1 MEDDGRRK
9 RKASKLTEDAVQ
21 REAELEGLL
30 FGRDEEALDQLGREG
45 EGDGGSVAEFL
56 RSYAVGAAAA
66 DGEDVEDAD
75 DTQQQEP
82 GSGRLMFEDR
92 QGARDDAGPDSMH
105 AARQRRRPVWE
116 DPQDEHVRVNVAAR
130 SQLRKLRQAE
140 AEVELTGRQYEQR
153 LRAQHNKLNPRTAW
167 ASLKKAAKR
176 KQAAGGG
183 SDSDE
188 AAEAAER
195 LLQRAGGLLARG
207 AALPP
212 SMLET
217 TRLKDA
223 NQAAPCKGAVKS
235 VEFHHSGEL
244 LLTAGLDQRVHLFT
258 VDGVKNPRSASWFI
272 EDMPVHKAAFTA
284 GGRKVV
290 LSGRR
295 RFFYLL
301 DVETQAAERLA
312 SLRAWREE
320 KSFESFVTSQ
330 HSSHPIAAFF
340 GNEGHVP
347 LVSLHSK
354 QMVGTLKMNGTA
366 RTGAFSAD
374 GTQLLTSGG
383 DGTVYVWDLR
393 TQRCM
398 QRYQDEGC
406 LNSANMSCSPDGALF
421 ATGKP
426 LKTVLNLDTATDTLS
441 FNHDAQM
448 MVMASRLKRDALRL
462 VHIPSMTVFSNWP
475 TSKSPLHYVHSAA
488 FSPNSGYLAIGNAR
502 GRRLQF
508 VGGGAASGGG
518 GAVAVRVFCVAVC
531 IGSTL
536 HMLCQVKGCRLRRWV
551 LSGGLGQRT
560 CLRFQALAKAVP
572 EAYQLLYPKGLQRLA
587 AQLRERDCCGYLL
600 GQPLNPPAEPA
611 MNTAVVGWEE
621 EGTVAADGV
630 EEELAVVGRLVVGL
644 EVAGTAVVGWDEEG
658 ETVAVGGE
666 QEGMAAVGWL
676 VAGLEV
682 AVREAL
688 LCKCLCEAVVQMQT
702 LVQCMVP
709 SQVQPPH
716 AMQRATAWSDQQ
728 HQAGCRTSA
737 PAGQGRDALTPVL
750 AALFN
755 AVFRSGCFPPE
766 WSLGAIT
773 PIHKKGD
780 TADPNNYRG
789 ITVGHILGKL
799 YALAINTRLNTWLET
814 QGLRARGQ
822 AGFRQGYR
830 TVDNCFILRALA
842 ERARSRGVKLYL
854 CAVDFEKAFDSVDR
868 PLLWAALQRADI
880 GGTML
885 QAIQAMYADVPVCVR
900 TEEGLS
906 GCFQSVLGVK
916 QGCPLSPLLFGIFLD
931 DFEGHIQQLG
941 DTAALPQLAGHTV
954 PPLLFADDMFLLSS
968 SASGLQAQLHALQ
981 DYCNAKKLTVNAKKT
996 QVMIMRPGGGSG
1008 NGKLAAGESFAYAG
1022 LPLEVASSTKYLGL
1036 TFSQLSKQHG
1046 FASCADVLAK
1056 AGRQAMFAMRRR
1068 AWELGACLVEQQC
1081 MLFDVFVKPVLSYG
1095 CELWGVDVL
1104 LRPDCS
1110 SVERVHR
1117 WFCRRVQGLPK
1128 QVTAAISLAEL
1139 GRQPLQSFWIQ
1150 QLVRF
1155 WNRLQNSAADED
1167 RVLGWA
1173 FKDNLELMREGGD
1186 LAAGSA
1192 CWSRRWLHVLQS
1204 APPASGTLEWLTEL
1218 DEAAVIERAA
1228 AAYLRK
1234 CLEPKTR
1241 PLPKT
1246 PAQDP
1251 PPPAA
1256 SCTNKFAYYMHHIR
1270 PNLPLCQPAPHFR
1283 FLGCCRWLLA
1293 AAIGWWWGLGV
1304 SIGSRLNSEPVLL
1317 LAVPEAY
1324 QLLYPKGLQ
1333 RLATQLRER
1342 DRCGYLLGQPLNP
1355 PAEPAVNTHEALFAG
1370 QLVWREESVDGQWGA
1385 PQGLSLDAEHL
1396 PACGEG
1402 TASGEGV
1409 RAPTRASQYDV
1420 EEAPPSDAAA
1430 AEACRLGA
1438 ALLTLLRR
1446 LDVVVAMLDRRKP
1459 LPLSRPRRGR
1469 FSSSV
1474 LTDPSGIN
1482 GRSLWSALQRLQFVG
1497 GGAASGGGGAVAV
1510 LTDPSGIN
1518 GRSLWSALQRLQFVG
1533 GGAAIGSQ
1541 VLTDPSGING
1551 RSLWSALQRLQFVG
1565 GGAASG
1571 GGGAVAL
1578 KQPAKAEQLRRLTE
1592 EASRDPLL
1600 AATQLHAIL
1609 YGTAAAV
1616 FPPTNAAPRQ
1626 AAGSTSS
1633 QLRRRHQPWFDED
1646 KYGLKS
1652 PAEVEEYITLL
1663 GDEVAQASAC
1673 PAGADVLLAGDMN
1686 AHTGSLPD
1694 VADHSKLLHAALHEE
1709 AALDLAPC
1717 TAQGSAFAPPPRI
1730 STCTAAVC
1738 EQGKALLQLCCITG
1752 MLIANGRVHGD
1763 VPASTTCYSGQSSSV
1778 VDYMAASPSLLSQ
1791 AAELQVL
1798 PEIPEYRGHRALS
1811 LELVPSPA
1819 PQRSTAKHADPESE
1833 GFGPPPTFA
1842 APLRLT
1848 PDRLS
1853 SFAAELKQP
1862 AKAEQLRRLTE
1873 EASRD
1878 PLLAATQLHAI
1889 LYGTAAAVFPPTNA
1903 APRQAAGSTSSQL
1916 RRRHQPWFDEDKYG
1930 LKSPA
1935 EVEEYITLLG
1945 DEVAQA
1951 SACPAGADVLLA
1963 GDMNAHTGSLPDV
1976 ADHSK
1981 LLHAALHEEAALDL
1995 APCTAQGSAF
2005 APPPRIST
2013 CTAAVCE
2020 QGKALLQ
2027 LCCITGMLIA
2037 NGRVHGDVPASTTCY
2052 SGQSSS
2058 VVDYMAASPSL
2069 LSQAAELQVLP
2080 EIPEY
2085 RGHRALSLE
2094 LVPSPAP
2101 QRSTAKHA
2109 DPESEGFGPPPT
2121 FAAPLRLTPDRL
2133 SSFAAELKQPAKA
2146 EQLRRLTEEASRDPL
2161 LAATQLHAILYGTAA
2176 AVFPPTNAAPRQAA
2190 GSTSSQLRRRHQ
2202 PWFDEDKYGL
2212 KSPAEVEEYITLL
2225 GDEVAQASACPAGAD
2240 VLLAGDM
2247 NAHTGSLPDV
2257 ADHSKLL
2264 HAALHE
2270 EAALDLAPCTAQGS
2284 AFAPPPR
2291 ISTCTAAVCEQGKA
2305 LLQLCCITGM
2315 LIANGRVHGD
2325 VPASTT
2331 CYSGQ
2336 SSSVVDYMA
2345 ASPSLL
2351 SQAAELQVLPEIPE
2365 YRGHRALS
2373 LELVP
2378 SPAPQR
2384 STAKHADPESEGFGP
2399 PPTFAAP
2406 LRLTPDRL
2414 SSFAAELKQPAKAEQ
2429 LRRLTEEASR
2439 DPLLAATQ
2447 LHAILYGTAAAVFPP
2462 TNAAPR
2468 QAAGSTSSQLRRR
2481 HQPWFD
2487 EECAATRRQI
2497 RLQMQASL
2505 NSGQPSH
2512 LAKEALRSI
2521 SNRYTRLRKRKA
2533 GAWQRQQGSSLLHL
2547 QRTDAR
2553 KFFKQWQRERPKS
2566 PIDAAT
2572 WLRHFVNL
2580 QLKRTFQPTASL
2592 TATSNPATS
2601 HPTAAIPSCSPPTA
2615 TVSPSSSHPTTA
2627 VPATSNPT
2635 TSRPTTASSSSTPS
2649 AATVPSSSQPTT
2661 ALPATNPATSHSTP
2675 RSTASSELDS
2685 DISVADVH
2693 AALDKLSS
2701 SSACLGPLKAVLIK
2715 AGRDALTPVLAA
2727 LFNAVFRSGCF
2738 PPEWS
2743 LGAITPIHKK
2753 GDTADPNNYRGITVG
2768 HILGKL
2774 YALAINTRLNTWL
2787 ETQGLRARGQ
2797 AGFRQGYRTVDNCF
2811 ILRALAER
2819 ARSRGVK
2826 LYLCAVDFEKAF
2838 DSVDRPLL
2846 WAALQRAGIGGTMLQ
2861 AIQAMYADV
2870 PVCVRTEEGLSGC
2883 FQSVLGVKQGCP
2895 LSPLLFGIFLDDFEG
2910 HIQQLGDA
2918 AALPQLAG
2926 RTVPPLLFADDMFL
2940 LSSSASGLQ
2949 AQLHALQDYCNA
2961 KKLTVNA
2968 KKTQVMIM
2976 RPGGGSGNGKLAA
2989 GESFAYAGLPLEVA
3003 SSTKYLGLTFSQ
3015 LSKQHGF
3022 ASCADVLAKA
3032 GRQAMF
3038 AVRRR
3043 AWELGACLVEQQCM
3057 LFDVF
3062 VKPVLSYGCELWGV
3076 DVLLR
3081 PDCSSVER
3089 VHRWFCRRVQGLP
3102 KQVTAAISLA
3112 ELGRQPLQ
3120 SFWIQQLVRF
3130 WNRLQNSAAD
3140 EDRVL
3145 GWAFKDN
3152 LELMREG
3159 GDLAAGSAC
3168 WSRRWLHVL
3177 QSAPP
3182 ASGTLE
3188 WLTELD
3194 EAAVIERAAAAY
3206 LRKCLEP
3213 KTRPLPKTPA
3223 QDPSPPAASCTNKFA
3238 YYMHHIRPNLP
3249 LCQPAPHFLNSG
3261 QPSHLAK
3268 EALRSI
3274 SNRYTRLRKRKAGA
3288 WQRQQG
3294 SSLLHLQRT
3303 DARKFFKQW
3312 QRERPKSPI
3321 DAATWLRHF
3330 VNLQLKRTF
3339 QPTASLTATSNP
3351 ATSHPTAAIPSCSPP
3366 TATVSPS
3373 SSHPTTAVPATS
3385 NPTTSRPT
3393 TASSSSTPSAATVPS
3408 SSQPTTALPA
3418 TNPAT
3423 SHSTPRSTASS
3434 ELDSD
3439 ISVADVHAALDKL
3452 SSSSACLGPLKAVL
3466 IKAGRD
3472 ALTPVLAA
3480 LFNAV
3485 FRSGCF
3491 PPEWSLGAITPIHK
3505 KGDTADPNNYRGIT
3519 VGHILGKL
3527 YALAINT
3534 RLNTWLET
3542 QGLRARG
3549 QAGFRQGYR
3558 TVDNCFILRA
3568 LAERA
3573 RSRGV
3578 KLYLCAV
3585 DFEKAFDSVDR
3596 PLLWAALQRAGIG
3609 GTMLQAIQA
3618 MYADVPVCV
3627 RTEEGLSGCFQSV
3640 LGVKQGCPLSPLLFG
3655 IFLDDFEGH
3664 IQQLRDAAAL
3674 PQLAGRTV
3682 PPLLFADDMFLLS
3695 SSASGLQAQ
3704 LHALQDYCNAKK
3716 LTVNAKKTQVM
3727 IMRPGGGSGNGK
3739 LAAGES
3745 FAYAGLP
3752 LEVASSTKYLGL
3764 TFSQLSKQ
3772 HGFASCADVL
3782 AKAGRQAMFAVRRR
3796 AWELGACLVEQQCM
3810 LFDVFVKPVLSYG
3823 CELWGV
3829 DVLLRPDC
3837 SSVERVHRWF
3847 CRRVQGLPKQVT
3859 AAISLAELGRQP
3871 LQSFWIQQ
3879 LVRFWNRLQNSAA
3892 DEDRVLGWAF
3902 KDNLELMREGG
3913 DLAAGSAF
3921 PALQRAGIGGTMLQ
3935 AIQAMY
3941 ADVPVCVRTEE
3952 GLSGCFQ
3959 SVLGVKQGCP
3969 LSPLLFGIFLDD
3981 FEGHIQQLGDT
3992 AALPQLAGHTVPP
4005 LLFADDMF
4013 LLSSSASGLQA
4024 QLHALQDYCNA
4035 KKLTVN
4041 AKKTQV
4047 MIMRPGGGSG
4057 NGKLAAGESFAYAG
4071 LPLEVASSTKYLGLT
4086 FSQLSKQHGFAS
4098 CADVLAKAGRQAMFA
4113 MRRRA
4118 WELGACL
4125 VEQQCML
4132 FDVFVKP
4139 VLSYGC
4145 ELWGVDVLLRPDCSS
4160 VERVHRW
4167 FCRRVQ
4173 GLPKQVTAA
4182 ISLAELGRQ
4191 PLQSF
4196 WIQQLNSAADE
4207 DRVLGWAF
4215 KDNLELMREG
4225 GDLAAGSA
4233 CWSRRWL
4240 HVLQSAPPASGT
4252 LEWLTELDEAAVI
4265 ERAAAAYLRKCLEPK
4280 TRPLPKTPAQDPPP
4294 PAASCT
4300 NKFAYYMHHIRPNL
4314 PLCQPAPHLY
4324 EAVPEA
4330 YQLLYPKG
4338 LQRLATQLR
4347 ERDRCGYLLGQPLNP
4362 PAEPAV
4368 NTFY

>member
-1 MEDDGRRK
+1 
-9 RKASKLTEDAVQ
+9 
-21 REAELEGLL
+21 
-30 FGRDEEALDQLGREG
+30 
-45 EGDGGSVAEFL
+45 
-56 RSYAVGAAAA
+56 
-66 DGEDVEDAD
+66 
-75 DTQQQEP
+75 
-82 GSGRLMFEDR
+82 
-92 QGARDDAGPDSMH
+92 
-105 AARQRRRPVWE
+105 
-116 DPQDEHVRVNVAAR
+116 
-130 SQLRKLRQAE
+130 
-140 AEVELTGRQYEQR
+140 
-153 LRAQHNKLNPRTAW
+153 
-167 ASLKKAAKR
+167 
-176 KQAAGGG
+176 
-183 SDSDE
+183 
-188 AAEAAER
+188 
-195 LLQRAGGLLARG
+195 
-207 AALPP
+207 
-212 SMLET
+212 
-217 TRLKDA
+217 
-223 NQAAPCKGAVKS
+223 
-235 VEFHHSGEL
+235 
-244 LLTAGLDQRVHLFT
+244 
-258 VDGVKNPRSASWFI
+258 
-272 EDMPVHKAAFTA
+272 
-284 GGRKVV
+284 
-290 LSGRR
+290 
-295 RFFYLL
+295 
-301 DVETQAAERLA
+301 
-312 SLRAWREE
+312 
-320 KSFESFVTSQ
+320 
-330 HSSHPIAAFF
+330 
-340 GNEGHVP
+340 
-347 LVSLHSK
+347 
-354 QMVGTLKMNGTA
+354 
-366 RTGAFSAD
+366 
-374 GTQLLTSGG
+374 
-383 DGTVYVWDLR
+383 
-393 TQRCM
+393 
-398 QRYQDEGC
+398 
-406 LNSANMSCSPDGALF
+406 
-421 ATGKP
+421 
-426 LKTVLNLDTATDTLS
+426 
-441 FNHDAQM
+441 
-448 MVMASRLKRDALRL
+448 
-462 VHIPSMTVFSNWP
+462 
-475 TSKSPLHYVHSAA
+475 
-488 FSPNSGYLAIGNAR
+488 
-502 GRRLQF
+502 
-508 VGGGAASGGG
+508 
-518 GAVAVRVFCVAVC
+518 
-531 IGSTL
+531 
-536 HMLCQVKGCRLRRWV
+536 
-551 LSGGLGQRT
+551 
-560 CLRFQALAKAVP
+560 
-572 EAYQLLYPKGLQRLA
+572 
-587 AQLRERDCCGYLL
+587 
-600 GQPLNPPAEPA
+600 
-611 MNTAVVGWEE
+611 
-621 EGTVAADGV
+621 
-630 EEELAVVGRLVVGL
+630 
-644 EVAGTAVVGWDEEG
+644 
-658 ETVAVGGE
+658 
-666 QEGMAAVGWL
+666 
-676 VAGLEV
+676 
-682 AVREAL
+682 
-688 LCKCLCEAVVQMQT
+688 
-702 LVQCMVP
+702 
-709 SQVQPPH
+709 
-716 AMQRATAWSDQQ
+716 
-728 HQAGCRTSA
+728 
-737 PAGQGRDALTPVL
+737 
-750 AALFN
+750 
-755 AVFRSGCFPPE
+755 
-766 WSLGAIT
+766 
-773 PIHKKGD
+773 
-780 TADPNNYRG
+780 
-789 ITVGHILGKL
+789 
-799 YALAINTRLNTWLET
+799 
-814 QGLRARGQ
+814 
-822 AGFRQGYR
+822 
-830 TVDNCFILRALA
+830 
-842 ERARSRGVKLYL
+842 
-854 CAVDFEKAFDSVDR
+854 
-868 PLLWAALQRADI
+868 
-880 GGTML
+880 
-885 QAIQAMYADVPVCVR
+885 
-900 TEEGLS
+900 
-906 GCFQSVLGVK
+906 
-916 QGCPLSPLLFGIFLD
+916 
-931 DFEGHIQQLG
+931 
-941 DTAALPQLAGHTV
+941 
-954 PPLLFADDMFLLSS
+954 
-968 SASGLQAQLHALQ
+968 
-981 DYCNAKKLTVNAKKT
+981 
-996 QVMIMRPGGGSG
+996 
-1008 NGKLAAGESFAYAG
+1008 
-1022 LPLEVASSTKYLGL
+1022 
-1036 TFSQLSKQHG
+1036 
-1046 FASCADVLAK
+1046 
-1056 AGRQAMFAMRRR
+1056 
-1068 AWELGACLVEQQC
+1068 
-1081 MLFDVFVKPVLSYG
+1081 
-1095 CELWGVDVL
+1095 
-1104 LRPDCS
+1104 
-1110 SVERVHR
+1110 
-1117 WFCRRVQGLPK
+1117 
-1128 QVTAAISLAEL
+1128 
-1139 GRQPLQSFWIQ
+1139 
-1150 QLVRF
+1150 
-1155 WNRLQNSAADED
+1155 
-1167 RVLGWA
+1167 
-1173 FKDNLELMREGGD
+1173 
-1186 LAAGSA
+1186 
-1192 CWSRRWLHVLQS
+1192 
-1204 APPASGTLEWLTEL
+1204 
-1218 DEAAVIERAA
+1218 
-1228 AAYLRK
+1228 
-1234 CLEPKTR
+1234 
-1241 PLPKT
+1241 
-1246 PAQDP
+1246 
-1251 PPPAA
+1251 
-1256 SCTNKFAYYMHHIR
+1256 
-1270 PNLPLCQPAPHFR
+1270 
-1283 FLGCCRWLLA
+1283 
-1293 AAIGWWWGLGV
+1293 
-1304 SIGSRLNSEPVLL
+1304 
-1317 LAVPEAY
+1317 
-1324 QLLYPKGLQ
+1324 
-1333 RLATQLRER
+1333 
-1342 DRCGYLLGQPLNP
+1342 
-1355 PAEPAVNTHEALFAG
+1355 
-1370 QLVWREESVDGQWGA
+1370 
-1385 PQGLSLDAEHL
+1385 
-1396 PACGEG
+1396 
-1402 TASGEGV
+1402 
-1409 RAPTRASQYDV
+1409 
-1420 EEAPPSDAAA
+1420 
-1430 AEACRLGA
+1430 
-1438 ALLTLLRR
+1438 
-1446 LDVVVAMLDRRKP
+1446 
-1459 LPLSRPRRGR
+1459 
-1469 FSSSV
+1469 
-1474 LTDPSGIN
+1474 
-1482 GRSLWSALQRLQFVG
+1482 
-1497 GGAASGGGGAVAV
+1497 
-1510 LTDPSGIN
+1510 
-1518 GRSLWSALQRLQFVG
+1518 
-1533 GGAAIGSQ
+1533 
-1541 VLTDPSGING
+1541 
-1551 RSLWSALQRLQFVG
+1551 
-1565 GGAASG
+1565 
-1571 GGGAVAL
+1571 
-1578 KQPAKAEQLRRLTE
+1578 
-1592 EASRDPLL
+1592 
-1600 AATQLHAIL
+1600 
-1609 YGTAAAV
+1609 
-1616 FPPTNAAPRQ
+1616 
-1626 AAGSTSS
+1626 
-1633 QLRRRHQPWFDED
+1633 
-1646 KYGLKS
+1646 
-1652 PAEVEEYITLL
+1652 
-1663 GDEVAQASAC
+1663 
-1673 PAGADVLLAGDMN
+1673 
-1686 AHTGSLPD
+1686 
-1694 VADHSKLLHAALHEE
+1694 
-1709 AALDLAPC
+1709 
-1717 TAQGSAFAPPPRI
+1717 
-1730 STCTAAVC
+1730 
-1738 EQGKALLQLCCITG
+1738 
-1752 MLIANGRVHGD
+1752 
-1763 VPASTTCYSGQSSSV
+1763 
-1778 VDYMAASPSLLSQ
+1778 MAASPSLLSQ

-1903 APRQAAGSTSSQL
+1903 APRQAAGSTS
-1916 RRRHQPWFDEDKYG
+1916 G
-1930 LKSPA
+1930 
-1935 EVEEYITLLG
+1935 
-1945 DEVAQA
+1945 
-1951 SACPAGADVLLA
+1951 
-1963 GDMNAHTGSLPDV
+1963 
-1976 ADHSK
+1976 
-1981 LLHAALHEEAALDL
+1981 
-1995 APCTAQGSAF
+1995 
-2005 APPPRIST
+2005 
-2013 CTAAVCE
+2013 
-2020 QGKALLQ
+2020 
-2027 LCCITGMLIA
+2027 
-2037 NGRVHGDVPASTTCY
+2037 
-2052 SGQSSS
+2052 
-2058 VVDYMAASPSL
+2058 
-2069 LSQAAELQVLP
+2069 
-2080 EIPEY
+2080 
-2085 RGHRALSLE
+2085 
-2094 LVPSPAP
+2094 
-2101 QRSTAKHA
+2101 
-2109 DPESEGFGPPPT
+2109 
-2121 FAAPLRLTPDRL
+2121 
-2133 SSFAAELKQPAKA
+2133 
-2146 EQLRRLTEEASRDPL
+2146 
-2161 LAATQLHAILYGTAA
+2161 
-2176 AVFPPTNAAPRQAA
+2176 
-2190 GSTSSQLRRRHQ
+2190 
-2202 PWFDEDKYGL
+2202 
-2212 KSPAEVEEYITLL
+2212 
-2225 GDEVAQASACPAGAD
+2225 
-2240 VLLAGDM
+2240 
-2247 NAHTGSLPDV
+2247 
-2257 ADHSKLL
+2257 
-2264 HAALHE
+2264 
-2270 EAALDLAPCTAQGS
+2270 
-2284 AFAPPPR
+2284 
-2291 ISTCTAAVCEQGKA
+2291 
-2305 LLQLCCITGM
+2305 
-2315 LIANGRVHGD
+2315 
-2325 VPASTT
+2325 
-2331 CYSGQ
+2331 
-2336 SSSVVDYMA
+2336 
-2345 ASPSLL
+2345 
-2351 SQAAELQVLPEIPE
+2351 
-2365 YRGHRALS
+2365 
-2373 LELVP
+2373 
-2378 SPAPQR
+2378 
-2384 STAKHADPESEGFGP
+2384 
-2399 PPTFAAP
+2399 
-2406 LRLTPDRL
+2406 
-2414 SSFAAELKQPAKAEQ
+2414 
-2429 LRRLTEEASR
+2429 
-2439 DPLLAATQ
+2439 
-2447 LHAILYGTAAAVFPP
+2447 
-2462 TNAAPR
+2462 
-2468 QAAGSTSSQLRRR
+2468 QLRRR

-2512 LAKEALRSI
+2512 LAKEALRII

-2533 GAWQRQQGSSLLHL
+2533 GAWQRQQGSSLLHM

-2553 KFFKQWQRERPKS
+2553 KFFKQWQREHPKS

-2615 TVSPSSSHPTTA
+2615 TVCPSSSHPTTA

-2635 TSRPTTASSSSTPS
+2635 TSHPTAAISSCSPS

-2661 ALPATNPATSHSTP
+2661 APPAINPATCHSTP
-2675 RSTASSELDS
+2675 LSTASSELDS

-2989 GESFAYAGLPLEVA
+2989 GESFEYAGLPLEVA

-3038 AVRRR
+3038 AMRRR

-3206 LRKCLEP
+3206 LRNKYGLKSPAEVEEYITLLGDEVAQASACPAGADVLLAGDINAHTGSLPDVADHSKLLHAALHEEAALDLAPCTAQGSAFAPPPRISTCTAAVCEQGKALLQLCCITGMLIANGRVHGDVPASTTCYSGQSSSVVDYMAASPSLLSQAAELQVLPEIPEYRGHRALSLE
-3213 KTRPLPKTPA
+3213 LV
-3223 QDPSPPAASCTNKFA
+3223 PSPAPQRSTAKHADPESEGFGPPPTFAAPLRLTPDRLSSFA
-3238 YYMHHIRPNLP
+3238 AELK
-3249 LCQPAPHFLNSG
+3249 QPAKAEQLRRLTEEASRDPLLAATQLHAILYGTAAAVFPPTNAAPRQAAGSTSGQLRRRHQPWFDEECAATRRQIRLQMQASLNSG

-3268 EALRSI
+3268 EALRII

-3294 SSLLHLQRT
+3294 SSLLHMQRT

-3312 QRERPKSPI
+3312 QREHPKSPI

-3366 TATVSPS
+3366 TATVCPS

-3385 NPTTSRPT
+3385 NPTTSHPT
-3393 TASSSSTPSAATVPS
+3393 AAISSCSPSAATVPS
-3408 SSQPTTALPA
+3408 SSQPTTAPPA
-3418 TNPAT
+3418 INPAT
-3423 SHSTPRSTASS
+3423 CHSTPLSTASS

-3664 IQQLRDAAAL
+3664 IQQLGDAAAL

-3745 FAYAGLP
+3745 F
-3752 LEVASSTKYLGL
+3752 E
-3764 TFSQLSKQ
+3764 
-3772 HGFASCADVL
+3772 
-3782 AKAGRQAMFAVRRR
+3782 
-3796 AWELGACLVEQQCM
+3796 
-3810 LFDVFVKPVLSYG
+3810 
-3823 CELWGV
+3823 
-3829 DVLLRPDC
+3829 
-3837 SSVERVHRWF
+3837 
-3847 CRRVQGLPKQVT
+3847 
-3859 AAISLAELGRQP
+3859 
-3871 LQSFWIQQ
+3871 
-3879 LVRFWNRLQNSAA
+3879 
-3892 DEDRVLGWAF
+3892 
-3902 KDNLELMREGG
+3902 
-3913 DLAAGSAF
+3913 
-3921 PALQRAGIGGTMLQ
+3921 
-3935 AIQAMY
+3935 
-3941 ADVPVCVRTEE
+3941 
-3952 GLSGCFQ
+3952 
-3959 SVLGVKQGCP
+3959 
-3969 LSPLLFGIFLDD
+3969 
-3981 FEGHIQQLGDT
+3981 
-3992 AALPQLAGHTVPP
+3992 
-4005 LLFADDMF
+4005 
-4013 LLSSSASGLQA
+4013 
-4024 QLHALQDYCNA
+4024 
-4035 KKLTVN
+4035 
-4041 AKKTQV
+4041 
-4047 MIMRPGGGSG
+4047 
-4057 NGKLAAGESFAYAG
+4057 YAG

-4196 WIQQLNSAADE
+4196 WIQQLVRFWNRLQNSAADE

-4265 ERAAAAYLRKCLEPK
+4265 ERAAAAYLRNSSAQHSKAR
-4280 TRPLPKTPAQDPPP
+4280 RPESEGFGPPP
-4294 PAASCT
+4294 TFAAPLRLTPDRLSS
-4300 NKFAYYMHHIRPNL
+4300 FAAEL
-4314 PLCQPAPHLY
+4314 KQPAKAEQLRRLTE
-4324 EAVPEA
+4324 EASRDP
-4330 YQLLYPKG
+4330 LLA
-4338 LQRLATQLR
+4338 ATQLHAILYGTAAAVFPPTNAAPR
-4347 ERDRCGYLLGQPLNP
+4347 QAAGSTSGQLRRRHQPWFDEECAATRRQIRLQMQASLNSGQPSHLAKEALRIISNRYTRLRKRKAGAWQRQQGSSLLHMQRTDARKFFKQWQREHPKSPIDAATWLRHFVNLQLKRTFQPTASLTATSNPATSHPTAAIPSCSPPTATPTTAP
-4362 PAEPAV
+4362 PAINPATCHSTPLSTASSELDSDISVADVHAALDKLSSSSACLGPLKAVLIKAGRDALTPRAGIGGTMLQAIQAMYADVPDYCNAKKLTV
-4368 NTFY
+4368 NAKKTQVMIMRPGGGSGNGKLAAGESF